1 MRKIGIGSLV
11 VGFLVMGLLPLS
23 VHAQVPGRTVTF
35 NIPFAFMVGDTKL
48 PAGKYEIAKV
58 ADWSFR
64 ITNLET
70 HQSVMFATEA
80 TPILPTPA
88 KSFTLYFNLYGD
100 QYYLSK
106 FYHRGETAGD
116 MIPMTDAEKELA
128 KKVPATVK
136 TIIGKTT

>member
-11 VGFLVMGLLPLS
+11 LGFMILGLWPLS
-23 VHAQVPGRTVTF
+23 VHAQTPGKAISFDV
-35 NIPFAFMVGDTKL
+35 PFAFAVKDTKL
-48 PAGKYEIAKV
+48 PAGKYQIAKL
-58 ADWSFR
+58 ADWSYR

-70 HQSVMFATEA
+70 HQGVMFATQA
-80 TPILPTPA
+80 TPVLPEPA

-100 QYYLSK
+100 QYYLSS
-106 FYHRGETAGD
+106 FYHRGTTAGD

-128 KKVPATVK
+128 KKEPAKVK